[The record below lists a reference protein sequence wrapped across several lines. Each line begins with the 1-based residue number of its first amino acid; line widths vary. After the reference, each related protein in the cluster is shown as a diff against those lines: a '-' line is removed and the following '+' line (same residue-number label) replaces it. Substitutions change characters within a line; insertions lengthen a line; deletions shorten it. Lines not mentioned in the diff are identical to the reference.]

1 MTPRYDVINDEA
13 PRRGRPNGDENED
26 EDGGEDEDD
35 EERERE
41 MGERGE
47 GESARRRDLEL
58 SKRRGKEILSDSAED
73 FVATTGRLI
82 YESRGKGPS
91 EEKVFSRLAKH

>member
-1 MTPRYDVINDEA
+1 MVTGTKTKTGARTKTT
-13 PRRGRPNGDENED
+13 RT
-26 EDGGEDEDD
+26 
-35 EERERE
+35 RERE